1 MNNFQPAAQPQFQ
14 APQFTQPYNPPAQA
28 QQQFAQPGPQAQ
40 QAPQQPQAARGSL
53 GQGWDQG
60 TRAGGHGPYVKFAQE
75 GSVIAGYVARD
86 MVDGDCRQAREP
98 SKDGT
103 GALKFFR
110 KSGAPQFEFI
120 IALNVQASPEYPDG
134 KATLATSKYRL
145 HSAVVRAMQEQN
157 YQAGEGLREGDY
169 LEVQRIG
176 DVQSGMGQPGHDF
189 VARVTRREQLSG
201 QPAYNPALN
210 TQEVAARTE
219 YSAPVTQ
226 TATYGD
232 GNYRV
237 DPTVASAPVAQ
248 GITAPAGQTS
258 EAPAITGLS
267 PELAAIVA
275 QYAPGFAQQQQG

>member
-1 MNNFQPAAQPQFQ
+1 
-14 APQFTQPYNPPAQA
+14 
-28 QQQFAQPGPQAQ
+28 
-40 QAPQQPQAARGSL
+40 
-53 GQGWDQG
+53 
-60 TRAGGHGPYVKFAQE
+60 
-75 GSVIAGYVARD
+75 

-120 IALNVQASPEYPDG
+120 IALNVQAGPEYPDG

-189 VARVTRREQLSG
+189 VARVTRREQLG
-201 QPAYNPALN
+201 GAPAYNPALN
-210 TQEVAARTE
+210 TEEVAARTE
-219 YSAPVTQ
+219 YSAPVQHAANPTTQ
-226 TATYGD
+226 IAA
-232 GNYRV
+232 
-237 DPTVASAPVAQ
+237 ASAPVQTGA
-248 GITAPAGQTS
+248 APAPTS
-258 EAPAITGLS
+258 EAPAIPGLS
-267 PELAAIVA
+267 PEMAAIVA
-275 QYAPGFAQQQQG
+275 QYAPGYLQNQQG